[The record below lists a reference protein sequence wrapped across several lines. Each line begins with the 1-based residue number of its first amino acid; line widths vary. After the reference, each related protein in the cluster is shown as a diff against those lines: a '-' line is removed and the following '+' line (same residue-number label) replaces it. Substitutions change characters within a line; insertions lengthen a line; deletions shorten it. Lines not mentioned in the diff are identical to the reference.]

1 MNVILPTEHER
12 DMANMMWVAIRAFL
26 SCDDHAERAKRNGNE
41 IILQN
46 DDNGKRIT
54 IRLSNDWFDEVKE

>member
-1 MNVILPTEHER
+1 MNAILPTEHER

-26 SCDDHAERAKRNGNE
+26 SCDDLAEIAKRNNNE

-54 IRLSNDWFDEVKE
+54 IRLASDWFDEVTE

>member
-12 DMANMMWVAIRAFL
+12 DIASMMWVAIRAFM
-26 SCDDHAERAKRNGNE
+26 SCGNHAEIAKRNGNE

-54 IRLSNDWFDEVKE
+54 IKLSRDWFDEVTE

>member
-12 DMANMMWVAIRAFL
+12 DMASMMWVAIRAFL
-26 SCDDHAERAKRNGNE
+26 SCGDHAEIAKRNSNE

-54 IRLSNDWFDEVKE
+54 IRLSSDWFEGIS